1 MEKTVEARP
10 VYVCTSRSFFANR
23 FFNPGDRVKS
33 KRHPGPCFRPL
44 NETDKASESVARVPM
59 DDFTPQN

>member
-1 MEKTVEARP
+1 MEAKQAEARP
-10 VYVCTSRSFFANR
+10 VYVCVSRSFFANR

-33 KRHPGPCFRPL
+33 KRHPGPSFRPL

-59 DDFTPQN
+59 DDFIQG